1 MSLSPPFQRDGGWES
16 NTPPDLLL
24 RVGDMSDEDDEDLD
38 DCASSLAVLR
48 VLTTRLARATMQVRC
63 NEDPALLEDYLER
76 VVADLRADAEAL
88 AALAQNAAAS
98 VPRGEARADT
108 PAPEDGTAPIAGDA
122 AIGGVR
128 APASQRLRGRLELT
142 DDGDDTAFDGGE
154 TDGGRTLASR
164 RRHGRLDPSDN
175 EDDHDAAPASFERFF
190 KLSATLPPTART
202 PEPQICNEKENL
214 RGVWGGTPQARCRR
228 HTAPRMCNE

>member
-1 MSLSPPFQRDGGWES
+1 M
-16 NTPPDLLL
+16 T
-24 RVGDMSDEDDEDLD
+24 
-38 DCASSLAVLR
+38 
-48 VLTTRLARATMQVRC
+48 
-63 NEDPALLEDYLER
+63 DPALLEDYLER

-98 VPRGEARADT
+98 VPRGEARADI

-164 RRHGRLDPSDN
+164 RRHGRLEPSDN
-175 EDDHDAAPASFERFF
+175 EDDHDAAPAGG
-190 KLSATLPPTART
+190 
-202 PEPQICNEKENL
+202 EKE
-214 RGVWGGTPQARCRR
+214 GGDLLTL
-228 HTAPRMCNE
+228 HLL

>member
-1 MSLSPPFQRDGGWES
+1 MRTSTTVHRHWPC
-16 NTPPDLLL
+16 
-24 RVGDMSDEDDEDLD
+24 
-38 DCASSLAVLR
+38 CAFSRRGSLAR
-48 VLTTRLARATMQVRC
+48 PCRFGAMRTRPSWRTTSSGLSRTCGPTRRRSPRWPRTPRRRFLAARRALIPPLPRMARRRLRATR
-63 NEDPALLEDYLER
+63 R
-76 VVADLRADAEAL
+76 SAE
-88 AALAQNAAAS
+88 S
-98 VPRGEARADT
+98 VPRRA
-108 PAPEDGTAPIAGDA
+108 
-122 AIGGVR
+122 
-128 APASQRLRGRLELT
+128 QRLRGRLELT

-214 RGVWGGTPQARCRR
+214 RGSGGTPQARCRR